1 MATPDISSSL
11 NSGLLGPGATGLGAG
26 PGHRA
31 GLGGPADLRTGP
43 PDHAAAAFLAANR
56 LWCLSGAGCE
66 ASTVGEA
73 NRSG

>member
-11 NSGLLGPGATGLGAG
+11 NSGLLGPGATGLG
-26 PGHRA
+26 A